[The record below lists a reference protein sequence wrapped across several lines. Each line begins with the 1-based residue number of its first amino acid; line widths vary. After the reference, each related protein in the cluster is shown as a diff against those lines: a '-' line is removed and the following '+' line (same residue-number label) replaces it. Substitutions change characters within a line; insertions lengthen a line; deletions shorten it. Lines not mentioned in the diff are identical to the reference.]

1 MIELRAE
8 GGRRLVGTVVDY
20 RDTADREVF
29 TERFMPGSLR
39 IDDVLLY
46 AQHERGQPLART
58 PQTLELRDSAESLE
72 MVATLPQTRLADDVL
87 KLVTAGVLRG
97 LSVGFVAVRDRMEGQ
112 TRIIESAVLDHIG
125 VVDRPAYNE
134 STVSV
139 RAARAAPGARVNPGF
154 RRRRWL

>member
-20 RDTADREVF
+20 GDTADRSIF
-29 TERFMPGSLR
+29 TERFMPGSLA

-58 PQTLELRDSAESLE
+58 PQTLELRDGPDSLE

-87 KLVTAGVLRG
+87 QLVSAGVLRG
-97 LSVGFVAVRDRMEGQ
+97 LSVGFVAVRDRMEGR
-112 TRIIESAVLDHIG
+112 TRIIESAILDHIG

-139 RAARAAPGARVNPGF
+139 RARAVPYGTVVRHN

>member
-20 RDTADREVF
+20 RDTADRAAF
-29 TERFMPGSLR
+29 TERFQPGALDIS
-39 IDDVLLY
+39 DVLLY

-58 PQTLELRDSAESLE
+58 PQTLELRDGADELT

-87 KLVTAGVLRG
+87 QLVTSGVLRG
-97 LSVGFVAVRDRMEGQ
+97 LSVGFVALRDRMEGHV
-112 TRIIESAVLDHIG
+112 RVVEKAVLDHIG
-125 VVDRPAYNE
+125 VVDRPAYSE
-134 STVSV
+134 STVAV
-139 RAARAAPGARVNPGF
+139 RGRAVPYGNVVRQV